1 MNNTVKDIKAFTLA
15 ELLVVMIIAGIIML
29 SIMEGFALIH
39 RITFDKQS
47 QITENMDIYDAYYRL
62 ENVISNAD
70 SVATDDNGNLVF
82 YNDGNYHSAFYK
94 ENSILTVNFAGI
106 SDTVL
111 QNISELRLISKELP
125 YISDTVAIDITYRDT
140 ATVCWKFT
148 VPVSAEKIFE
158 LTMEE
163 KEKDYIYE

>member
-1 MNNTVKDIKAFTLA
+1 MNNTGRNIKAFTLA

-39 RITFDKQS
+39 RITFDKQT
-47 QITENMDIYDAYYRL
+47 QITENMDIYDAYYHL
-62 ENVISNAD
+62 ENVISNSD
-70 SVATDDNGNLVF
+70 SVATDDNGNLTF
-82 YNDGNYHSAFYK
+82 YNDSNYHSAIYK
-94 ENSILTVNFAGI
+94 DNSCLIMNFAGI

-111 QNISELRLISKELP
+111 KNISELRLIPKGLP
-125 YISDTVAIDITYRDT
+125 YIPDTVAIDIAYQDT
-140 ATVCWKFT
+140 STVCWKFT
-148 VPVSAEKIFE
+148 IPVSVEKIFE